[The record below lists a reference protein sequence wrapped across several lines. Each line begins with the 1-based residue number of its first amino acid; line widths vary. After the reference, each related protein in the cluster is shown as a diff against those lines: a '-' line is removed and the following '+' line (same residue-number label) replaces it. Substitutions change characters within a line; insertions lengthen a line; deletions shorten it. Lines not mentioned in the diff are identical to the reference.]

1 MSRLISQGGIT
12 IDGNRLEGENL
23 YISKEQLMQGIKVK
37 KGKKHIINLYYD
49 FVDRHGILTENHT
62 KREQILT

>member
-1 MSRLISQGGIT
+1 
-12 IDGNRLEGENL
+12 
-23 YISKEQLMQGIKVK
+23 MQGIKVK